1 MSIDSLFVSVDLIN
15 YINANVIVQ
24 VTELNASCMHKW
36 KNP

>member
-24 VTELNASCMHKW
+24 VTELNASCMHK
-36 KNP
+36 